1 MSVDRSTTS
10 WLILGHAA
18 GVGAAAARRL
28 LDAFGSIERA
38 LAAPDRAL
46 SGAGLTAAQLAAIR
60 GVTEADL
67 LVSKAWLAAPG
78 RRLLTL
84 ESPAYPQRLRDI
96 PDPPA
101 WLYAE
106 GDIDLAAMPSLAIV
120 GSRNPTRG
128 GEATAREFAAYVAGH
143 GLAIVSGLAAG
154 IDAAAHR
161 GALDAGGATV
171 AVLGTAIDTAYP
183 SGNRAL
189 QRQIAADGL
198 VLSEYPPGSPSQAGQ
213 FPARN
218 RIISGLSLG
227 TLVVEATRRSGSLI
241 TARLAGEQGR
251 SVFAIPGSIHNPLA
265 KGCHQLIRQGATLV
279 EEAADVFAEIAGEF
293 SAAAPPQ
300 AAAGAPQSAA
310 TAPARAPDA
319 DYEKLLAALGWEPV
333 TVDTL
338 AERSG
343 LTIDEL
349 SSMLLILELEG
360 TVEACP
366 GGRFTRIATGRAST

>member
-1 MSVDRSTTS
+1 MSR
-10 WLILGHAA
+10 
-18 GVGAAAARRL
+18 
-28 LDAFGSIERA
+28 E
-38 LAAPDRAL
+38 
-46 SGAGLTAAQLAAIR
+46 
-60 GVTEADL
+60 
-67 LVSKAWLAAPG
+67 WLAMPG
-78 RRLLTL
+78 RQLLTL
-84 ESPAYPQRLRDI
+84 ECPAYPPRLRDI

-106 GDIDLAAMPSLAIV
+106 GDTDLAAMPALAIV

-128 GEATAREFAAYVAGH
+128 GAATAREFAAYIASN

-161 GALDAGGATV
+161 GALGAGGATV
-171 AVLGTAIDTAYP
+171 AVLGTAIDIAYP
-183 SGNRAL
+183 QGNRAL
-189 QRQIAADGL
+189 QRQIATDGL
-198 VLSEYPPGSPSQAGQ
+198 VLSEYPPGSTAQPGQ

-279 EEAADVFAEIAGEF
+279 EEAADVFGEIATELTERTVTHPPSG
-293 SAAAPPQ
+293 AQKTAAPTP
-300 AAAGAPQSAA
+300 P
-310 TAPARAPDA
+310 RDA
-319 DYEKLLAALGWEPV
+319 DGDYEKLLAALGWEPV

-338 AERSG
+338 ASRSG

-366 GGRFTRIATGRAST
+366 GGRFTRVATGQAST